1 MSLLVC
7 LNVRGARC
15 ALPPRS
21 EPWLKKRMVLSI
33 YSIQKRKT
41 KYAMDTFY
49 LNHPLLNQE
58 SIRMGFNEN
67 SLSVFYV
74 DFEQKI

>member
-15 ALPPRS
+15 APPPRS
-21 EPWLKKRMVLSI
+21 EPWHKKRMVLSI

-41 KYAMDTFY
+41 KYAMDTYY
-49 LNHPLLNQE
+49 LTILFLTKRALEWVLMRIP
-58 SIRMGFNEN
+58 
-67 SLSVFYV
+67 
-74 DFEQKI
+74 